1 MFSDDC
7 ISQYAVFE
15 FVERV
20 VGEESCRNLIP
31 FLGNHDYQNRGL
43 DEIGDSEAALLEAS
57 KHGSELLNLTS
68 GITTRESEAERFADL
83 H

>member
-7 ISQYAVFE
+7 ISHYAIFK
-15 FVERV
+15 FIERV
-20 VGEESCRNLIP
+20 VGEEPCRNLIP
-31 FLGNHDYQNRGL
+31 FLGNRNYQNRGL
-43 DEIGDSEAALLEAS
+43 DEVGDGEAALLKSS

-68 GITTRESEAERFADL
+68 GITVKT